1 MSTFFRELVPFTPF
15 SCAYIITIAWNGF
28 KSIINFA

>member
-1 MSTFFRELVPFTPF
+1 LVPFTHF
-15 SCAYIITIAWNGF
+15 SCAYIITVAWNGL